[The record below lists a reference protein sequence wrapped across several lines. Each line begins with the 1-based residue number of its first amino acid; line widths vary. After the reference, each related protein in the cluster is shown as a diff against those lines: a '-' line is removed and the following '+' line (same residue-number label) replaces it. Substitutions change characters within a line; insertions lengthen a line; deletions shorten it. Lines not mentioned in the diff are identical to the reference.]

1 VKSTLTAV
9 RPVTQALA
17 QGRRWMRREQ
27 VLGPLLVAPAFL
39 YVAVLVGFPFLFAL
53 YLSLT
58 DATTGN
64 PYGSFVGL
72 KNFVEVTQDPTFRRA
87 LRNTF
92 VFTLSA
98 QAAVIVLAKVLA
110 MAVHAVR
117 RGRGVLL
124 FLLLLPWVAPVS
136 LATIGWLWIL
146 HARFSVID
154 WVLWQVGLLP
164 RHTNMFWLGR
174 PDLAMLSV
182 ILVHVWRMLPFATV
196 VLLAGLASLP
206 QDVLDQAVVD
216 GAGFWRRLFS
226 VQIPL
231 LLPVISVAVLFG
243 TVFTFTDMAV
253 VYVLTRG
260 GPFDTT
266 QVLSSL
272 AFFKGIVGGNLS
284 VGAAI
289 SLFLFPVL
297 FATVVLMLQVA
308 RRAEVS

>member
-1 VKSTLTAV
+1 
-9 RPVTQALA
+9 
-17 QGRRWMRREQ
+17 MRREQ

-39 YVAVLVGFPFLFAL
+39 YVVVLVGFPFLFAL